1 MLLDPSI
8 FTLTY
13 VQTIYSMTTPGIDLS
28 HSAEAAAKVFLH
40 TVGILAS
47 AQKFTVF
54 SLAECL
60 GLSFVTP
67 LMRPSSG
74 NKAIVDSDVALQHAR
89 FLYEPKFRY
98 VFKTLIQ
105 RLYFSV

>member
-1 MLLDPSI
+1 MCFTRTTHSFVLLFSFSLYLCAKI
-8 FTLTY
+8 F
-13 VQTIYSMTTPGIDLS
+13 VFMTTPGIDLS

-60 GLSFVTP
+60 GLTFVTP
-67 LMRPSSG
+67 LMRPPSG

-89 FLYEPKFRY
+89 FLYEPKFR
-98 VFKTLIQ
+98 
-105 RLYFSV
+105 

>member
-1 MLLDPSI
+1 M
-8 FTLTY
+8 
-13 VQTIYSMTTPGIDLS
+13 QTILICLMFIAISFFSETITSGIDLS

-67 LMRPSSG
+67 LMRPPSG

-98 VFKTLIQ
+98 DL
-105 RLYFSV
+105 